1 MPPENKTFPENETRQ
16 FLGPEYSWRDATLAL
31 KDVQGL
37 HGGVEL
43 WLPRWGDASVTRV
56 GANGRAAKFKVPIT
70 RQERLGL
77 IHLCIEQDFVTM
89 PEDTRMGVPDEARP
103 SITLTN
109 RRREEHT
116 VSRWANSRDERFE
129 VIYQALLDIAA
140 RTEGRKPIPERFSSR
155 QKRLFWLG
163 IGALAVLPFVLGFLL
178 ARTAVALW
186 WPDHISRLAGVLI
199 GLAVAFP
206 LMMAGL
212 RLFERHKMSY
222 DRLFTNMW
230 LLIMLSWVYLALL
243 LMLPGFLQRI
253 SLVVWADTTVGTVQS
268 LNVDTITD
276 DTGSIDVY
284 QVRYLFQT
292 ADGREYEKE
301 VGVNRATYAELKA
314 GDELLVSYL
323 PFFPRYSLL
332 EYNLS
337 SEMIDYALLLFTA
350 VFALYLFVAEAAL
363 FGPFIFRVQAER
375 L

>member
-1 MPPENKTFPENETRQ
+1 MLPENETRQ
-16 FLGPEYSWRDATLAL
+16 FLGPEYNWSKATLAL

-43 WLPRWGDASVTRV
+43 WLPSWGDAFVTRIE
-56 GANGRAAKFKVPIT
+56 ANGRAIKFKVPIT
-70 RQERLGL
+70 PEERLQL
-77 IHLCIEQDFVTM
+77 IHLCIAQDFVTI
-89 PEDTRMGVPDEARP
+89 PFDTRMGVPDEARP

-109 RRREEHT
+109 RKREEHT
-116 VSRWANSRDERFE
+116 ISRWANSRDERFE
-129 VIYQALLDIAA
+129 TIYQALLDIAA

-163 IGALAVLPFVLGFLL
+163 IAVLAVLPFVLGFLL
-178 ARTAVALW
+178 ARPAVSLW

-199 GLAVAFP
+199 GMVVAFP
-206 LMMAGL
+206 LLMAGL
-212 RLFERHKMSY
+212 RFYERYKMSY

-230 LLIMLSWVYLALL
+230 LLIMLSWVYLAVL

-253 SLVVWADTTVGTVQS
+253 SLVVWADTAVGTVQS
-268 LNVDTITD
+268 LEIDTVSD

-292 ADGREYEKE
+292 ADGRAYEKE
-301 VGVNRATYAELKA
+301 VGVNRATYAELKE
-314 GDELLVSYL
+314 GDTVLVGYL

-332 EYNLS
+332 EYNLT
-337 SEMIDYALLLFTA
+337 SETIDYALLLFTA
-350 VFALYLFVAEAAL
+350 VFALYLFIAEAAIL
-363 FGPFIFRVQAER
+363 GPAIFRVQSER